1 MSDDSLYVVHG
12 GSDFDKINPSRFGS
26 GEPGN
31 IRPLGKGLYSFV
43 IDHEDPKRA
52 AYAIDYAKHYS
63 KKYGYGDKA
72 VHVFKIPKSISTSWN
87 GDNDDNTKFPRY
99 PRKIEGLGGYPEKEL
114 AEYRAIDDKYK
125 AVKGTPEE
133 GDSWLYSNRA
143 YERLKQA
150 ADVQFQHLPIGLTE
164 ASIHNPE
171 VATRIGKFDLDTPTE
186 DILGMVKNDVANVPH
201 KDNGGSVGHIENHS
215 SAIAEAMQNH
225 FGVPVS
231 VSKSKT
237 PYGESH
243 YVKPQFDLPKGETP
257 FNIRVSDHGA
267 WVPRL
272 HQIEHQVYP
281 KKGDDPEKF
290 VDESINAAKK
300 YGQRIGIFP
309 KDEFVPLKGEVYHHT
324 FGKGTIVNSQPDVAK
339 VDFGDKGVKNIS
351 SRFLQEVPHK
361 DNGGGITAY
370 QGGPHS
376 VGEEG
381 FLDEKIGTGEGAQA
395 YGHGHYFAEAEPI
408 AKYYRDK
415 LTDGQE
421 KVMFPYGDGEKYLP
435 DEIDDPTARAAA
447 KALLTY
453 SSSKGYKEYLR
464 RNLEPEPAVAA
475 MKLIKNKD
483 IVKTPAGSMHEVSIN
498 AHPDHFLDWDKSL
511 SEQSEHVQNAIYSHS
526 QFNNYVKKIMEKELP
541 NMDGKTIQRL
551 MLGYKADLIGSPKG
565 ADAAASNEFSN
576 MGIHGIKYLD
586 ASSRSKGEGTRN
598 YVVFDPKRIDVK
610 RRYKD
615 GGEVD
620 DGGITAYHSSPHDF
634 DEFDTAKIGTGEGNQ
649 MYGHGLYF
657 AENPEVSGQGGQYY
671 NQFMNKMKS
680 SPERHATAA
689 LWANKFDRDKAIASL
704 DRSHAYHSDQ
714 AIPGRY
720 ANGPDAEEGD
730 RLLAE
735 EYKEGADYLRSGKI
749 AGPRTYEVSINAHQ
763 DHMLDWD
770 KTIDEQSDYI
780 KNALNKT
787 EWWPWTKERIED
799 RAGRH
804 GANPQGRHV
813 YNDLSED
820 YSLEEATNFLQ
831 DAGIKGVRYLDAGS
845 RDSGK
850 GTHNYVVFDHKNVN
864 VKRKYKDGGEVDDGI
879 TAYHGSPHDFDQF
892 DMAKIG
898 KGVGEQAYGHGLYF
912 TGHEPTAIDFR
923 DRATASKNINDF
935 NLYRISGSN
944 EEFEPQKQGHMYEV
958 NISAHPDH
966 MLDWNKPLSE
976 QSPYIVKSIFDARK
990 DNPTLFNVFKSHFEK
1005 DSTGMDFY
1013 QALATQH
1020 PNGYQGA
1027 SEFLQRS
1034 GVHGVKYRDENS
1046 RDKGKGTTNYVV
1058 FDPKNVD
1065 VKRKYE
1071 QGGEV
1076 LPHDDPQREKNLAAF
1091 QEGNHPDV
1099 PHVLYHGTKRNFDTF
1114 NLNAPP
1120 AGDSG
1125 VQMLENRAHTDVG
1138 FFGKGFYFAGP
1149 NAASAWSEYGKPEE
1163 GVGSNVMPVHL
1174 SMKNPFIVT
1183 HPDSSSGAMAMQH
1196 SLARLGHG
1204 HITSPTAQTELLK
1217 KLGHDGVIAAR
1228 TEDGKTTPYEWV
1240 AFHPHQ
1246 IKSAT
1251 GNNGDFNPSKPNINE
1266 ARGGRIGYDY
1276 GGDVRTGDNPGSAA
1290 DANRSA
1296 VTSRD
1301 ADRNYHAGSGTQT
1314 AGPSSN
1320 NRPDNRPDNSNDRFN
1335 IGGGGA
1341 PTPPQRGDDSFFGN
1355 MGGNIGSVLG
1365 GLAFGPLGSIGGR
1378 YLGNQFNQPDNS
1390 RFEAKNDEFGNPIGN
1405 SGGWLD
1411 FLGNSGTPPA
1421 PMTSD
1426 NRRDPIIKPIKRKR
1440 RILMPDGTYQEVEE
1454 DMKSGGVAKSYN
1466 RVHNSKIVEHALS
1479 KVGVSLHTRRP
1490 PS

>member
-1 MSDDSLYVVHG
+1 LYVVHG

-26 GEPGN
+26 GEPGG

-114 AEYRAIDDKYK
+114 AEYRAINDKYK

-143 YERLKQA
+143 YERLRQA

-186 DILGMVKNDVANVPH
+186 DILGMVKNDATNVPHKEDGGRVMDTAIHKGKPFWSGVFDANDGFIREVHPYKRAKAADFHHSYYVSSQSQDAMKQGDAGFFWVDPDGSVNTDWREGSAPKHIVDAIQDQIEPIPH
-201 KDNGGSVGHIENHS
+201 KDNG
-215 SAIAEAMQNH
+215 
-225 FGVPVS
+225 
-231 VSKSKT
+231 
-237 PYGESH
+237 
-243 YVKPQFDLPKGETP
+243 
-257 FNIRVSDHGA
+257 
-267 WVPRL
+267 
-272 HQIEHQVYP
+272 
-281 KKGDDPEKF
+281 
-290 VDESINAAKK
+290 
-300 YGQRIGIFP
+300 
-309 KDEFVPLKGEVYHHT
+309 
-324 FGKGTIVNSQPDVAK
+324 
-339 VDFGDKGVKNIS
+339 
-351 SRFLQEVPHK
+351 
-361 DNGGGITAY
+361 
-370 QGGPHS
+370 
-376 VGEEG
+376 
-381 FLDEKIGTGEGAQA
+381 
-395 YGHGHYFAEAEPI
+395 
-408 AKYYRDK
+408 
-415 LTDGQE
+415 
-421 KVMFPYGDGEKYLP
+421 
-435 DEIDDPTARAAA
+435 
-447 KALLTY
+447 
-453 SSSKGYKEYLR
+453 
-464 RNLEPEPAVAA
+464 
-475 MKLIKNKD
+475 
-483 IVKTPAGSMHEVSIN
+483 
-498 AHPDHFLDWDKSL
+498 
-511 SEQSEHVQNAIYSHS
+511 
-526 QFNNYVKKIMEKELP
+526 
-541 NMDGKTIQRL
+541 
-551 MLGYKADLIGSPKG
+551 
-565 ADAAASNEFSN
+565 
-576 MGIHGIKYLD
+576 
-586 ASSRSKGEGTRN
+586 
-598 YVVFDPKRIDVK
+598 
-610 RRYKD
+610 
-615 GGEVD
+615 
-620 DGGITAYHSSPHDF
+620 GGITAYHSSPHDF

-735 EYKEGADYLRSGKI
+735 EYKEGADHLRSGKI

-770 KTIDEQSDYI
+770 KTIDEQSDYV

-799 RAGRH
+799 RSGRH

-912 TGHEPTAIDFR
+912 TEHEPTAIDFR

-958 NISAHPDH
+958 NINAHPDH

-976 QSPYIVKSIFDARK
+976 QSPYIVKSIFDSRK

-1076 LPHDDPQREKNLAAF
+1076 LPHDDSQREENLAAF

-1125 VQMLENRAHTDVG
+1125 VQMGENRDHTDVG

-1149 NAASAWSEYGKPEE
+1149 NAASGYSEYGKPEE
-1163 GVGSNVMPVHL
+1163 SSGPNVMPVHL

-1246 IKSAT
+1246 IKSAI
-1251 GNNGDFNPSKPNINE
+1251 GNNGNFDPSKPKITE

-1276 GGDVRTGDNPGSAA
+1276 GGDVRTGDNPGGAA

-1301 ADRNYHAGSGTQT
+1301 ANRNYNAGSGTQT

-1341 PTPPQRGDDSFFGN
+1341 PMPPQRGNDSFFGN

-1378 YLGNQFNQPDNS
+1378 YLGNKFNQPDNS
-1390 RFEAKNDEFGNPIGN
+1390 RFEAKNDEFGNPVG
-1405 SGGWLD
+1405 GGWLD
-1411 FLGNSGTPPA
+1411 FLGNSGNPPA

-1426 NRRDPIIKPIKRKR
+1426 NRRDPIVQPLQPKCKIFN
-1440 RILMPDGTYQEVEE
+1440 PDGSCKEFEGG
-1454 DMKSGGVAKSYN
+1454 MKSGGVAKSYN
-1466 RVHNSKIVEHALS
+1466 QVHNSKIVKHALS
-1479 KVGVSLHTRRP
+1479 KVGVSLHTHRP

>member
-26 GEPGN
+26 GEPGG

-52 AYAIDYAKHYS
+52 AYAIDYAKRYS
-63 KKYGYGDKA
+63 KKYGYGSNA

-87 GDNDDNTKFPRY
+87 GSNDIDRTKNPEY
-99 PRKIEGLGGYPEKEL
+99 PKKIEGLGGYPEKEY
-114 AEYRAIDDKYK
+114 ADFK
-125 AVKGTPEE
+125 AVDAKYQATKGTPEE
-133 GDSWLYSNRA
+133 GDSWNHAQRA
-143 YERLKQA
+143 YEKLKES
-150 ADVQFQHLPIGLTE
+150 ADVRFEHLPIGLTE

-171 VATRIGKFDLDTPTE
+171 IATRIGKFDLDTPTE
-186 DILGMVKNDVANVPH
+186 DILGMVKNDAANVPH
-201 KDNGGSVGHIENHS
+201 KDDGGSVGHIENHS

-272 HQIEHQVYP
+272 HKIEHQVYP
-281 KKGDDPEKF
+281 KKGDNPEKF
-290 VDESINAAKK
+290 IDESIDAAKK
-300 YGQRIGIFP
+300 YGQRVGLFP
-309 KDEFVPLKGEVYHHT
+309 KDEFVPLKGEVYHPT
-324 FGKGTIVNSQPDVAK
+324 FGKGTIVDSQPDSAK

-381 FLDEKIGTGEGAQA
+381 YQDDKIGTGEGAQA
-395 YGHGHYFAEAEPI
+395 YGYGHYFAEAEPV
-408 AKYYRDK
+408 AQGYRDALVQKRNPTTSINDLISQMSKNSPESRTPKNIQWYMKQDPMLSPHADDREVVGHISEALNGQNADGSVSESAIDAYGK
-415 LTDGQE
+415 LTDKFG
-421 KVMFPYGDGEKYLP
+421 
-435 DEIDDPTARAAA
+435 RNH
-447 KALLTY
+447 
-453 SSSKGYKEYLR
+453 KGH
-464 RNLEPEPAVAA
+464 
-475 MKLIKNKD
+475 
-483 IVKTPAGSMHEVSIN
+483 MHEVSIN
-498 AHPDHFLDWDKSL
+498 AHPDHFLDWDKPL
-511 SEQSEHVQNAIYSHS
+511 SEQSDHVQNAFNSH
-526 QFNNYVKKIMEKELP
+526 K
-541 NMDGKTIQRL
+541 
-551 MLGYKADLIGSPKG
+551 DLIHSNPYLDTFFDNIVEHRDGAEIYNELSHKNAVGLGDKG
-565 ADAAASNEFSN
+565 ASNFLSS

-586 ASSRSKGEGTRN
+586 ANSRSKGEGTRN
-598 YVVFDPKRIDVK
+598 YVVFNPKRVDIK

-615 GGEVD
+615 GGE
-620 DGGITAYHSSPHDF
+620 
-634 DEFDTAKIGTGEGNQ
+634 
-649 MYGHGLYF
+649 
-657 AENPEVSGQGGQYY
+657 
-671 NQFMNKMKS
+671 
-680 SPERHATAA
+680 
-689 LWANKFDRDKAIASL
+689 
-704 DRSHAYHSDQ
+704 
-714 AIPGRY
+714 
-720 ANGPDAEEGD
+720 
-730 RLLAE
+730 
-735 EYKEGADYLRSGKI
+735 
-749 AGPRTYEVSINAHQ
+749 
-763 DHMLDWD
+763 
-770 KTIDEQSDYI
+770 ID
-780 KNALNKT
+780 
-787 EWWPWTKERIED
+787 
-799 RAGRH
+799 
-804 GANPQGRHV
+804 
-813 YNDLSED
+813 
-820 YSLEEATNFLQ
+820 
-831 DAGIKGVRYLDAGS
+831 
-845 RDSGK
+845 
-850 GTHNYVVFDHKNVN
+850 
-864 VKRKYKDGGEVDDGI
+864 DDGI

-898 KGVGEQAYGHGLYF
+898 GGSGVQNFGHGLYF
-912 TGHEPTAIDFR
+912 AEHEPAAEGYRYSLQQLANVMVGKED
-923 DRATASKNINDF
+923 ANQIN
-935 NLYRISGSN
+935 
-944 EEFEPQKQGHMYEV
+944 KGHMYEV

-966 MLDWNKPLSE
+966 MLDWDKPLSE
-976 QSPYIVKSIFDARK
+976 QSPHIVKSIFDARK
-990 DNPTLFNVFKSHFEK
+990 DNPTLFNVFKSHLEK

-1013 QALATQH
+1013 QALATKH
-1020 PNGYQGA
+1020 PNGNQGA

-1034 GVHGVKYRDENS
+1034 GIHGVKYRDVT
-1046 RDKGKGTTNYVV
+1046 RQGMKDGKPTTNYVV

-1076 LPHDDPQREKNLAAF
+1076 LAHDDPRREKNLAAF

-1114 NLNAPP
+1114 NLNAPS

-1125 VQMLENRAHTDVG
+1125 VQHTDVG

-1149 NAASAWSEYGKPEE
+1149 NAASGWSESGKPEE
-1163 GVGSNVMPVHL
+1163 GSGPNVMPVHL
-1174 SMKNPFIVT
+1174 SIKNPFIVT

-1246 IKSAT
+1246 IKSAI
-1251 GNNGDFNPSKPNINE
+1251 GNNGNFDPSKPNIKE

-1276 GGDVRTGDNPGSAA
+1276 GGDVRTGDNPGGAA
-1290 DANRSA
+1290 DANRPA
-1296 VTSRD
+1296 ATSRD
-1301 ADRNYHAGSGTQT
+1301 ADRNYNAGSGTQYDNT
-1314 AGPSSN
+1314 ADKVMDRVQRDAGKEGASDLQRKIADDFLNVAGAMKNNPVVPQEENMEELRANYLMYRPSKITQPQN
-1320 NRPDNRPDNSNDRFN
+1320 LINQNDKTIVGGFKFENRVPSINEPIKEFSPAEFSMNRIRQRQENYVPQDQNP
-1335 IGGGGA
+1335 IGGMSFNPSLPVNPQPQA
-1341 PTPPQRGDDSFFGN
+1341 QPQPQPQPQNQNNETNIPLPPQRGDDSYFGN

-1411 FLGNSGTPPA
+1411 FLGNSGNPPA
-1421 PMTSD
+1421 PITSD
-1426 NRRDPIIKPIKRKR
+1426 NRRDPIKQKCKIFN
-1440 RILMPDGTYQEVEE
+1440 PDGSCKEFEGG
-1454 DMKSGGVAKSYN
+1454 MKSGGVAKSYN

-1479 KVGVSLHTRRP
+1479 KVGVSLHVHRP

>member
-87 GDNDDNTKFPRY
+87 GDNDDNAKFPRY

-114 AEYRAIDDKYK
+114 AEYRAINDKYK

-143 YERLKQA
+143 YERLRQA

-201 KDNGGSVGHIENHS
+201 KDNGG
-215 SAIAEAMQNH
+215 
-225 FGVPVS
+225 
-231 VSKSKT
+231 
-237 PYGESH
+237 
-243 YVKPQFDLPKGETP
+243 
-257 FNIRVSDHGA
+257 
-267 WVPRL
+267 
-272 HQIEHQVYP
+272 
-281 KKGDDPEKF
+281 
-290 VDESINAAKK
+290 
-300 YGQRIGIFP
+300 
-309 KDEFVPLKGEVYHHT
+309 
-324 FGKGTIVNSQPDVAK
+324 
-339 VDFGDKGVKNIS
+339 
-351 SRFLQEVPHK
+351 
-361 DNGGGITAY
+361 GITAY

-395 YGHGHYFAEAEPI
+395 YGHGHYFAEAEPV
-408 AKYYRDK
+408 AQGYRDALAQQQNPTKSINDLISKMSGLNPERRTPQIIQYFMKFFPMLSPHADDKEVVGHISEALNGQNADGSVSESALNAYGK
-415 LTDGQE
+415 LTDKFG
-421 KVMFPYGDGEKYLP
+421 
-435 DEIDDPTARAAA
+435 
-447 KALLTY
+447 
-453 SSSKGYKEYLR
+453 
-464 RNLEPEPAVAA
+464 RNL
-475 MKLIKNKD
+475 K
-483 IVKTPAGSMHEVSIN
+483 GHMHEVSIN
-498 AHPDHFLDWDKSL
+498 AHPDHFLDWDQPIHNQTK
-511 SEQSEHVQNAIYSHS
+511 HVQRAIKEWNDWRPAAEKLPKEIIQGSGIEPNGSHIYHHIANIA
-526 QFNNYVKKIMEKELP
+526 QPNNGDLYGSNTKGQKFASGELQ
-541 NMDGKTIQRL
+541 D
-551 MLGYKADLIGSPKG
+551 
-565 ADAAASNEFSN
+565 
-576 MGIHGIKYLD
+576 MGIKGIRYLD
-586 ASSRSKGEGTRN
+586 AGSRSKGEGTRN
-598 YVVFDPKRIDVK
+598 YVVFDPKIVDIK

-620 DGGITAYHSSPHDF
+620 
-634 DEFDTAKIGTGEGNQ
+634 
-649 MYGHGLYF
+649 
-657 AENPEVSGQGGQYY
+657 
-671 NQFMNKMKS
+671 
-680 SPERHATAA
+680 
-689 LWANKFDRDKAIASL
+689 
-704 DRSHAYHSDQ
+704 
-714 AIPGRY
+714 
-720 ANGPDAEEGD
+720 
-730 RLLAE
+730 
-735 EYKEGADYLRSGKI
+735 
-749 AGPRTYEVSINAHQ
+749 
-763 DHMLDWD
+763 
-770 KTIDEQSDYI
+770 
-780 KNALNKT
+780 
-787 EWWPWTKERIED
+787 
-799 RAGRH
+799 
-804 GANPQGRHV
+804 
-813 YNDLSED
+813 
-820 YSLEEATNFLQ
+820 
-831 DAGIKGVRYLDAGS
+831 
-845 RDSGK
+845 
-850 GTHNYVVFDHKNVN
+850 
-864 VKRKYKDGGEVDDGI
+864 DDGI

-912 TGHEPTAIDFR
+912 TEHEPTAIDFR

-944 EEFEPQKQGHMYEV
+944 EEFEPEKQGHMYEV
-958 NISAHPDH
+958 NINAHPDH

-1071 QGGEV
+1071 KGGEV
-1076 LPHDDPQREKNLAAF
+1076 LPHDDSQREKNLAAF

-1125 VQMLENRAHTDVG
+1125 VQMGENRDHTDVG

-1149 NAASAWSEYGKPEE
+1149 NAASGYSEYGKPEE
-1163 GVGSNVMPVHL
+1163 SSGPNVMPVHL

-1217 KLGHDGVIAAR
+1217 KLGHDGVIAAS

-1246 IKSAT
+1246 IKSAI
-1251 GNNGDFNPSKPNINE
+1251 GNNGNFDPSRPKITE

-1276 GGDVRTGDNPGSAA
+1276 GGNVRTGDNPGGLA
-1290 DANRSA
+1290 DANRPSG
-1296 VTSRD
+1296 TSSY
-1301 ADRNYHAGSGTQT
+1301 ADRNYNAGSGTQT
-1314 AGPSSN
+1314 AGPSGGN
-1320 NRPDNRPDNSNDRFN
+1320 LPDNRPDNRPDNSNDRFN

-1341 PTPPQRGDDSFFGN
+1341 PMPPQRGDDSFFGN

-1411 FLGNSGTPPA
+1411 FLGNSGNPPA

-1466 RVHNSKIVEHALS
+1466 QVHNSKIVKHALS
-1479 KVGVSLHTRRP
+1479 KVGVSLHTHRP